1 MSNQPLIAV
10 IDDEDSFLELMEAVF
25 EEEGYR
31 VVVGKVPDDALTLIR
46 QTHPDLVVLDLNFR
60 MSAMQGMAILRAMR
74 DDTALVDIPVIVCSG
89 ATDKLEQ
96 HQDEFN
102 ALSAHPLDKPFN
114 LTDLLTLVADLLP
127 VSRQPVPATD
137 GLCVGFVGEVA
148 LPCSW

>member
-74 DDTALVDIPVIVCSG
+74 DDTALVAIPVIVCSA

-96 HQDEFN
+96 HKDVFA
-102 ALSAHPLDKPFN
+102 ALSAHTLKKPFD
-114 LTDLLTLVADLLP
+114 LTDLLTLVAELLP
-127 VSRQPVPATD
+127 ALIVSVPEEDT
-137 GLCVGFVGEVA
+137 LR
-148 LPCSW
+148 P